1 MVRFVVRRVLS
12 AIPVVWIVITVT
24 FGLMHAAPGG
34 PWDALGLH
42 KRLDPAL
49 ERSFDH
55 TYGLDKP
62 LFTQYLIYLKNVA
75 RLNFG
80 TSFQQQGTSTLS
92 VIFRGFPYS
101 ALIGLFAFVFAVI
114 VGVPIGVLAAVKQNT
129 WADYTSLF
137 TATAGYA
144 IPNFVIGVFLL
155 VIFGVKLGWVSI
167 LWQGNWTSYV
177 LPSIVLG
184 LGPAAYLARLAR
196 ATMLDEIQHDYVRTA
211 KAKGLHGGAVIFGHV
226 VRNAMIPVVTVMG
239 PTIAALVTGTI
250 IIEEVFNVPGMGHL
264 YITSIN
270 ARDYPVIM
278 GTTLLYAIFIIVG
291 NMLVDITYGL
301 IDPRIKSI

>member
-1 MVRFVVRRVLS
+1 MVRFIFRRVLS
-12 AIPVVWIVITVT
+12 AIPVLWIVITVT
-24 FGLMHAAPGG
+24 FVLMHAAPGG
-34 PWDALGLH
+34 PWDALSVH

-49 ERSFDH
+49 EASFNH
-55 TYGLDKP
+55 EYGLDKP
-62 LFTQYLIYLKNVA
+62 LYVQYVLYLNNVIH
-75 RLNFG
+75 LQFG

-92 VIFRGFPYS
+92 VIFDGFPYS
-101 ALIGLFAFVFAVI
+101 AMIGLLGFIFAVI
-114 VGVPIGVLAAVKQNT
+114 IGIPIGILAAVKQNT

-137 TATAGYA
+137 AATAGYA

-155 VIFGVKLGWVSI
+155 VIFGAKLGWVSI
-167 LWQGNWTSYV
+167 LWQGHWSNYV
-177 LPSIVLG
+177 LPSLVLG
-184 LGPAAYLARLAR
+184 LGPAAFLARLSR

-211 KAKGLHGGAVIFGHV
+211 HAKGLRGSAVILRHV
-226 VRNAMIPVVTVMG
+226 LRNAVIPVITIMG

-301 IDPRIKSI
+301 IDPRIKSV

>member
-1 MVRFVVRRVLS
+1 MVRFIIRRVIA
-12 AIPVVWIVITVT
+12 AIPVLWVVLTVT
-24 FGLMHAAPGG
+24 FILMHAAPGG

-55 TYGLDKP
+55 QYGLDKP
-62 LFTQYLIYLKNVA
+62 LYVQYFIYLKNVLH
-75 RLNFG
+75 LNFG
-80 TSFQQQGTSTLS
+80 TSFQQQGTSALS
-92 VIFRGFPYS
+92 VIFHGFPYS
-101 ALIGLFAFVFAVI
+101 AKIGLFGFVFAVI
-114 VGVPIGVLAAVKQNT
+114 VGIPIGILAAVKHNT

-137 TATAGYA
+137 AATAGYA

-167 LWQGNWTSYV
+167 LWQGGWANYV

-184 LGPAAYLARLAR
+184 LGPAAFLARLAR

-211 KAKGLHGGAVIFGHV
+211 RAKGLRGSAVIFRHV
-226 VRNAMIPVVTVMG
+226 VRNAVIPVVTIMG

-301 IDPRIKSI
+301 IDPRIKTL

>member
-12 AIPVVWIVITVT
+12 AIPVLWFVITVT

-34 PWDALGLH
+34 PWDALGVR
-42 KRLDPAL
+42 KRLDPSL
-49 ERSFDH
+49 EQAFNH
-55 TYGLDKP
+55 AYGLDKP
-62 LFTQYLIYLKNVA
+62 LYEQYLLYLNNVIH
-75 RLNFG
+75 LNFG
-80 TSFQQQGTSTLS
+80 TSFQQQGTSTIS
-92 VIFRGFPYS
+92 VIFTGFPYS
-101 ALIGLFAFVFAVI
+101 AMIGLLGFLFAV
-114 VGVPIGVLAAVKQNT
+114 VLGLPIGVLAAVKRNT
-129 WADYTSLF
+129 WADYSSLF
-137 TATAGYA
+137 VATIGYA

-167 LWQGNWTSYV
+167 LWEGHWQNYV
-177 LPSIVLG
+177 LPSVVLG
-184 LGPAAYLARLAR
+184 LGPAAFLARLTR

-211 KAKGLHGGAVIFGHV
+211 RAKGLRAGAVIFRHV
-226 VRNAMIPVVTVMG
+226 VRNAMIPVVTIMG

-264 YITSIN
+264 YITSIS

-278 GTTLLYAIFIIVG
+278 GVTLLYAVFIIVG

-301 IDPRIKSI
+301 IDPRIKGS

>member
-1 MVRFVVRRVLS
+1 VLV
-12 AIPVVWIVITVT
+12 AIPVLWIVITVT
-24 FGLMHAAPGG
+24 FVLMHAAPGG
-34 PWDALGLH
+34 PWDALSLH
-42 KRLDPAL
+42 KRLDPSL
-49 ERSFDH
+49 ERSYDH

-62 LFTQYLIYLKNVA
+62 LATQYLIYLRNVA
-75 RLNFG
+75 HLNFG
-80 TSFQQQGTSTLS
+80 TSFAQQGTSTLS

-101 ALIGLFAFVFAVI
+101 ALIGLFAFIFAVI
-114 VGVPIGVLAAVKQNT
+114 VGVPIGILAAVKQNT
-129 WADYTSLF
+129 WADYASLF

-167 LWQGNWTSYV
+167 LWGGSWTSYV

-184 LGPAAYLARLAR
+184 LGPAAYMARLAR
-196 ATMLDEIQHDYVRTA
+196 ATMLEEIQHDYVRTA
-211 KAKGLHGGAVIFGHV
+211 KAKGLRGGAVIFGHV

-278 GTTLLYAIFIIVG
+278 GTTLLYAVFIIVG

-301 IDPRIKSI
+301 IDPRIKSN